1 MEGYASATSL
11 MASIT
16 FVRMTTRARTSFRT
30 QAQVEMQNIIT
41 VTTSM
46 NTVARVVGPRRLESS
61 AFLVEL
67 DVRDTGMS
75 AP

>member
-1 MEGYASATSL
+1 MSLIAST
-11 MASIT
+11 I
-16 FVRMTTRARTSFRT
+16 FVRMTTRARTSLRT
-30 QAQVEMQNIIT
+30 QAHVEMQNIIT

-61 AFLVEL
+61 AFSVEL
-67 DVRDTGMS
+67 DVLDTRMS